1 MDYINKI
8 VINWILYNN
17 KVTYNYEVRESIVEY
32 VLKNSNKALDIV
44 SFLYCLGK
52 DSTNII
58 KASKKGK
65 LNEYMFDLKEEM
77 FNHFSSDK
85 DLELMRY
92 LFLTENANKYKDNV
106 AIDNSYLENLL
117 IKFVNKMNLFK
128 KDTLEYEMFLNLIK
142 DRCEDVMDALFIM
155 EFLNIN
161 IIASIRSAFRRDSV
175 VADLDKLMTIVRNAK
190 IELNSEYHAMKNVF
204 ILSLEEELSNTHADI
219 ENEFYDFEEHAYIE
233 EWLNFGIGKN
243 ENILLNW
250 WKSISDFKENTNE
263 FNKVKNYILSNM
275 DDFLE
280 ALMAMYTLGINISRS
295 INISLM
301 GENNDFEDLINHY
314 KLAGINLKMQFKDSY
329 KKENFI
335 EILSSNLK
343 RKREVK

>member
-17 KVTYNYEVRESIVEY
+17 QVTYNYEVRESIVEY
-32 VLKNSNKALDIV
+32 VLKNSKRALDIV

-58 KASKKGK
+58 NASKKGK
-65 LNEYMFDLKEEM
+65 LNEYMIDLKEEM

-128 KDTLEYEMFLNLIK
+128 KDTLEYEMFLSLIK
-142 DRCEDVMDALFIM
+142 NRCEDVMDALFIM

-161 IIASIRSAFRRDSV
+161 IIAGIRNSFKRSSV
-175 VADLDKLMTIVRNAK
+175 DADLDKLMTIVRNAK

-219 ENEFYDFEEHAYIE
+219 ENEFYGFEERAYIE

-250 WKSISDFKENTNE
+250 WKSVSDFKENTNE

-275 DDFLE
+275 DAFLE

-301 GENNDFEDLINHY
+301 GENNDFEDLINQY
-314 KLAGINLKMQFKDSY
+314 KLAGINLKMQFKNSY
-329 KKENFI
+329 KKEDFI

>member
-1 MDYINKI
+1 MDYVNKI

-17 KVTYNYEVRESIVEY
+17 EVTYNYEVRKSIIKY
-32 VLKNSNKALDIV
+32 VLKNSKRALDVV

-58 KASKKGK
+58 NASKKGK
-65 LNEYMFDLKEEM
+65 LNKYMS
-77 FNHFSSDK
+77 NYFSSDE

-92 LFLTENANKYKDNV
+92 LFLGDNANKYKDNI

-128 KDTLEYEMFLNLIK
+128 KDTLEYEMFLSLIK
-142 DRCEDVMDALFIM
+142 NRCEDVMDALFIM

-161 IIASIRSAFRRDSV
+161 IIAGIRSSFKRGSV
-175 VADLDKLMTIVRNAK
+175 DADLDKLMTIVRNAK

-219 ENEFYDFEEHAYIE
+219 ENEFYGFEERAYIE

-250 WKSISDFKENTNE
+250 WKSVSDFKENTNE

-275 DDFLE
+275 NDFLE

-301 GENNDFEDLINHY
+301 GENNDFEDLINQY

-329 KKENFI
+329 KKEDFI

>member
-32 VLKNSNKALDIV
+32 VLKNSKKALDIV

-161 IIASIRSAFRRDSV
+161 IIAGIRSSFKRGSV
-175 VADLDKLMTIVRNAK
+175 DADLDKLMTIVRNVK

-263 FNKVKNYILSNM
+263 FNKVKII
-275 DDFLE
+275 F
-280 ALMAMYTLGINISRS
+280 
-295 INISLM
+295 
-301 GENNDFEDLINHY
+301 
-314 KLAGINLKMQFKDSY
+314 
-329 KKENFI
+329 
-335 EILSSNLK
+335 
-343 RKREVK
+343 

>member
-8 VINWILYNN
+8 IINWILYNN
-17 KVTYNYEVRESIVEY
+17 QVTYNYEVRESIVEY
-32 VLKNSNKALDIV
+32 VLKNSKRALDIV

-52 DSTNII
+52 DSTNNI

-65 LNEYMFDLKEEM
+65 LNEYMIDLKEEM

-128 KDTLEYEMFLNLIK
+128 KDTLEYEMFLSLIK
-142 DRCEDVMDALFIM
+142 NRCEDVMDALFIM

-161 IIASIRSAFRRDSV
+161 IIAGIRSSFRRGSV
-175 VADLDKLMTIVRNAK
+175 DADLDKLMTIVRNAK

-219 ENEFYDFEEHAYIE
+219 ENEFYGFEERAYIE
-233 EWLNFGIGKN
+233 KWLNFGIGKN

-250 WKSISDFKENTNE
+250 WKSVSDFKENTNE

-301 GENNDFEDLINHY
+301 GENNDFEDLINQY
-314 KLAGINLKMQFKDSY
+314 KLAGINLKMQFKDNY
-329 KKENFI
+329 KKEDFI